1 MSNPQGV
8 AKELQDAGEQA
19 VTRAFRLALG
29 EVERLAK
36 QPKMVPFGF
45 YGATRGKSG
54 KPGGDLK
61 RSLRVEFSGL
71 RGTSLT
77 AFCVSD
83 LAYAEAQHER
93 VYHHPGKYTG
103 RPGPQYAAA
112 YFRRAYVMVFEGAP
126 DPLGMVQSG
135 KTFDQILG
143 RSMVLKKIAG
153 K

>member
-1 MSNPQGV
+1 MNNPIEV
-8 AKELQDAGEQA
+8 ARDLQQTGEAAATQ
-19 VTRAFRLALG
+19 AFRLACR

-36 QPKMVPFGF
+36 QPKMVPFGW

-71 RGTSLT
+71 KGAVLT
-77 AFCVSD
+77 AYCVSD
-83 LAYAEAQHER
+83 LAYAEAQHDR

-112 YFRRAYVMVFEGAP
+112 FFRRAYVMIFEGQP
-126 DPLGMVQSG
+126 DPLGMIQTNG
-135 KTFDQILG
+135 RTFEEILKAI
-143 RSMVLKKIAG
+143 S
-153 K
+153 

>member
-1 MSNPQGV
+1 MDAPLEISRT
-8 AKELQDAGEQA
+8 LQQEGEQA
-19 VTRAFRLALG
+19 AIRAFRLACR

-36 QPKMVPFGF
+36 QPKMVPFGW

-61 RSLRVEFSGL
+61 RSLRVEFAGL

-77 AFCVSD
+77 AYCVSD
-83 LAYAEAQHER
+83 LPYAEAQHER

-112 YFRRAYVMVFEGAP
+112 FFRRAYVIIFEGLS
-126 DPLGMVQSG
+126 DPLGMVQ
-135 KTFDQILG
+135 TRQRPLAE
-143 RSMVLKKIAG
+143 MLKSY
-153 K
+153 